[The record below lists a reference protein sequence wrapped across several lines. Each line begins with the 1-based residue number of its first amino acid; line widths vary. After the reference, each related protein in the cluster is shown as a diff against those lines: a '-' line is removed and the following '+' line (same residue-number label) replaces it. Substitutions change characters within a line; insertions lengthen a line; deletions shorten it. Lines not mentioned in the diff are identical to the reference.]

1 MRLASVRPDQLAV
14 GKGDGLVIL
23 DGLLPRGASMND
35 LIAQY
40 DQLKDRIAEAA
51 ARGQAIPVDPKQ
63 LRPPV
68 PNPSKIWAAAGNY
81 ARGSADITNAA
92 GRGQTNTLPKE
103 ALAETAFLKPPSAI
117 IGPEEQIIIPE
128 DAESVFPELELC
140 VVIGQTA
147 RRVSLDQ
154 ALEHVFGYSV
164 ILDMTARSQAT
175 LAGGIATRCVRK
187 GYETFAPLGP
197 WIVTRDEVPDPQN
210 LHMQLWVN
218 GELKQSATTSG
229 MINGVAELVSY
240 LSHVTTL
247 YPGDLIATGN
257 PDSPEFQQSLKSGDT
272 LKAQIDPI
280 GSMTLYVQ

>member
-14 GKGDGLVIL
+14 AKDDGLVIL
-23 DGLLPRGASMND
+23 NDVLPRGATMNE

-40 DQLKDRIAEAA
+40 DELKGRLADAA
-51 ARGQAIPVDPKQ
+51 AHGEAIPLDPKQ

-81 ARGSADITNAA
+81 ARGSSDITNAA
-92 GRGQTNTLPKE
+92 GRGQSATLSKE
-103 ALAETAFLKPPSAI
+103 ALRETAFLKPPSAI

-128 DAESVFPELELC
+128 EAESVFPELELC
-140 VVIGQTA
+140 VVIGKPA
-147 RRVSLDQ
+147 RRVPLGE
-154 ALEHVFGYSV
+154 ALEHVFGYTV
-164 ILDMTARSQAT
+164 ILDMTARSQVS

-229 MINGVAELVSY
+229 MINGVEELVSY

-257 PDSPEFQQSLKSGDT
+257 PDAPEFQQSLESGDT
-272 LKAQIDPI
+272 LTAQIDPI